1 MPIMPKT
8 LQDAEVI
15 IRDLSN
21 QNLSIQEELDMFILE
36 NDRLKL

>member
-1 MPIMPKT
+1 MPKT